1 MIYGDREMTGA
12 EVAWRT
18 LSREPVEDPCIIG
31 AWMMKRDFFRRY
43 AGVSNIYS
51 DAVETAV
58 EAFASAGCNLNPQFI
73 MPSPFEE
80 HLACDPFNV
89 PNEPSSRIETVRTKQ
104 LSPEDVRND
113 IDAYLS
119 SPTNHASSDI
129 AEIGREYAER
139 LVHLRGLSRDETLYI
154 GHFAM
159 PAFMSGYSKWTY
171 ESYLS
176 ALILYPEHFKAYF
189 MALAEEAKSYN
200 QAISEAVK
208 HNDIAPFVYSG
219 DDICFNDGPICS
231 LELLDDLYFPA
242 LELAIEPLISN
253 GIEIIWHCDGNVLP
267 IAPRLID
274 AGVGGFQGFQEREAD
289 IPFEKMAAL
298 KRKDGEKLI
307 FFGSI
312 SVVHTF
318 PFGSVDDIKR
328 DVERCFDLA
337 GPGGGFC
344 LAPSSSILPETPIEN
359 IEAFFEH
366 GRKYGRE
373 TLTKSLNP

>member
-1 MIYGDREMTGA
+1 MTGA

-18 LSREPVEDPCIIG
+18 LSREPVQEPCIIG

-43 AGVSNIYS
+43 AGITDIY
-51 DAVETAV
+51 ANPVETAV

-73 MPSPFEE
+73 MPSPFQE
-80 HLACDPFNV
+80 HLACDPFNI
-89 PNEPSSRIETVRTKQ
+89 PTEPWKGIETVRTKQ
-104 LSPEDVRND
+104 LSPEDVRDD
-113 IDAYLS
+113 IDAFLS
-119 SPTNHASSDI
+119 AHTNDAAYDI
-129 AEIGREYAER
+129 TQAGNEYAER
-139 LVHLRGLSRDETLYI
+139 LVKLRNLSRDRTLYI

-176 ALILYPEHFKAYF
+176 ALILYPDHFKAYF
-189 MALAEEAKSYN
+189 MALAQEARFFN
-200 QAISEAVK
+200 QAIAEAVK
-208 HNDIAPFVYSG
+208 NHDIAPFVYNG

-231 LELLDDLYFPA
+231 LGLLDDLYFPA
-242 LELAIEPLISN
+242 LKLAIEPLIAN
-253 GIEIIWHCDGNVLP
+253 GIEMIWHCDGNVLP
-267 IAPRLID
+267 IAQRLID
-274 AGVGGFQGFQEREAD
+274 AGIGGFQGFQELEAD

-298 KRKDGEKLI
+298 KRKDGGKLI

-318 PFGSVDDIKR
+318 PFGTVGDVKR
-328 DVERCFDLA
+328 DVERCYDLA

-366 GRKYGRE
+366 GCNYGRSYGR
-373 TLTKSLNP
+373 KSVSERL